1 MCTLGVFKKLDQHFQ
16 VKNVLSGILK
26 FYSSRGVRILIGGVK
41 RLGEPWNGLTGY
53 SETRT
58 CWI

>member
-41 RLGEPWNGLTGY
+41 RLGEP
-53 SETRT
+53 
-58 CWI
+58 

>member
-1 MCTLGVFKKLDQHFQ
+1 MYTLGVFKNLDQHFQ

-41 RLGEPWNGLTGY
+41 RLGEP
-53 SETRT
+53 
-58 CWI
+58 